1 MPKTSTKGLEF
12 YNLSTEWKH
21 GMPQWPSKANMNIK
35 IREFHAKDGL
45 QTLEYE
51 GIMHRGTHMDAPI
64 HVLENTPFITDY
76 ETWRFFG
83 TGVVVSIPK
92 GKWGVVT
99 PEDLEKATPKIQP
112 GDIVMVNTGSHRNWG
127 DNPDYFAYSPG
138 LYKAGGGMAGA
149 EEDQAVRHRRAG
161 ARPSA
166 RHVLGPA
173 RPGPGAAASRR
184 RIFRRERP
192 PHHRRFPV
200 SGSRRTRC

>member
-12 YNLSTEWKH
+12 FNLSTEWKH

-99 PEDLEKATPKIQP
+99 PEDLEKARPKIQP

-138 LYKAGGGMAGA
+138 L
-149 EEDQAVRHRRAG
+149 
-161 ARPSA
+161 
-166 RHVLGPA
+166 
-173 RPGPGAAASRR
+173 
-184 RIFRRERP
+184 
-192 PHHRRFPV
+192 
-200 SGSRRTRC
+200 